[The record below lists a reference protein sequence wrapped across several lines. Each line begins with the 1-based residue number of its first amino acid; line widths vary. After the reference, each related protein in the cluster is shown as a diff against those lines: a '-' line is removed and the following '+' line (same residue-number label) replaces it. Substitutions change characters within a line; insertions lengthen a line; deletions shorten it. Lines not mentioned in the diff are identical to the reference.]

1 MNDATVMSDDH
12 PHVFHLAA
20 APPNQFEGGTLQGAT
35 EQNWKLLSRQN
46 GSVYLARLQPGGV
59 REPHW
64 HPSGWELN
72 YVVSGRA
79 KWSIVGPKA
88 MHDHF
93 EAGVGDLVFV
103 PQGHFHY
110 FENASDTEDLVL
122 LIVFNTSVEEPDDDI
137 GLLASLSAIPSD
149 ALAAV
154 FKTPPGFF
162 DNLPKR
168 IDRLTITRKPR

>member
-1 MNDATVMSDDH
+1 MPDDH
-12 PHVFHLAA
+12 PHLYRIAA
-20 APPNQFEGGTLQGAT
+20 TPPNQFEGGTLQGAT
-35 EQNWKLLSRQN
+35 EQNWKLLSGQN
-46 GSVYLARLQPGGV
+46 GSVYLARLQPGGA

-64 HPSGWELN
+64 HPSGWEFN
-72 YVVSGRA
+72 YVVAGKA

-88 MHDHF
+88 TQDQF

-110 FENASDTEDLVL
+110 FENASDTTESIV
-122 LIVFNTSVEEPDDDI
+122 LIVFNTSMEEPDDDI
-137 GLLASLSAIPSD
+137 GILASLSAIPSD

-154 FKTPPGFF
+154 FKTPQSFF

-168 IDRLTITRKPR
+168 IERITIARKPR